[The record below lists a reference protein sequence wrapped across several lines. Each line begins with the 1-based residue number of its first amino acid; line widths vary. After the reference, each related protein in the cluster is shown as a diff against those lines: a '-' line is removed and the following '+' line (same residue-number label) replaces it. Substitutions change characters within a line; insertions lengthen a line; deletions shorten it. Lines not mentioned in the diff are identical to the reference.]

1 MKARII
7 LIIILFS
14 LQLKVKAQYPA
25 LVQLSGKLTNIPS
38 AKRIIFYYVNVQG
51 KSVVDTANVENGEYV
66 FVAKILQPHDVTLK
80 VIHQYPKGEAPKGN
94 PLIFPEN
101 IAKLFINAGA
111 IAINS
116 TNTFSNIAVTGATWQ
131 KDFEYIRNT
140 EDKLRKTAGAQQEEW
155 YKYKDKGDE
164 ESMSRIMNEGNQ
176 NTVAIMKDVYYPY
189 AKTHP
194 SSPLSIWAL
203 RVCCNDMI
211 TISGKEIMEAFNALT
226 PNIKALPAAKD
237 LEHYIKFTAT
247 TEIGKPAPLFSLAD
261 TAGKLVEL
269 ASFKGK
275 YVLIDF
281 WASWC
286 TPCRAENPYI
296 QAALAKYG
304 AKNFTV
310 LSVTSPR
317 ESGRENWLKAI
328 GEDKMTWT
336 NVWDKEG
343 TVCEMYNVTTIP
355 RNFLIDDKGIIVG
368 KDLRGEMLDKKLKE
382 LLGL

>member
-1 MKARII
+1 MTARII

-80 VIHQYPKGEAPKGN
+80 VIHQYPKGEEPKGN
-94 PLIFPEN
+94 PFISPEN
-101 IAKLFINAGA
+101 IAKLFINAGT

-131 KDFEYIRNT
+131 KDFEYIRNA
-140 EDKLRKTAGAQQEEW
+140 EDKHRKTIGAQREEW

-189 AKTHP
+189 AKAHP

-203 RVCCNDMI
+203 RVCCTDGI

-226 PNIKALPAAKD
+226 PSIKALPAAKD

-296 QAALAKYG
+296 RAALAKYG

-310 LSVTSPR
+310 LSIASPR

-328 GEDKMTWT
+328 EDDKMTWT

-355 RNFLIDDKGIIVG
+355 RNFLIDEKGIIVG